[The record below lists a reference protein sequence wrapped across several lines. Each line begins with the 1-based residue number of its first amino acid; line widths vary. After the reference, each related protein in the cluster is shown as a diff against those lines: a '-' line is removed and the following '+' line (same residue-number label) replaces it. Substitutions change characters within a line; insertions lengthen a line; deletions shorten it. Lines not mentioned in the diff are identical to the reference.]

1 MQLGA
6 LQSVL
11 TKVSWILD
19 SEYWILDSILEVMV
33 SPENRFLLGQVG
45 VQLGFGE
52 YNCNFSQGP
61 TQTFQAVENL
71 LLTSTG
77 HRWICLHEYMGVPQK
92 KKKKKGITE
101 LFGEG

>member
-1 MQLGA
+1 
-6 LQSVL
+6 
-11 TKVSWILD
+11 
-19 SEYWILDSILEVMV
+19 MV

-52 YNCNFSQGP
+52 YNCNFSQGL

-77 HRWICLHEYMGVPQK
+77 HR
-92 KKKKKGITE
+92 
-101 LFGEG
+101 